1 MLPEGTPS
9 ANLVQPCDV
18 DLVNARSISGAGVF
32 LFLAEA
38 GERTW
43 GALTAAHDGIRRCLP
58 GLSVD
63 ERHDGALCTSAAED
77 AHIGGSDTL
86 VTRGFAT
93 INMS

>member
-1 MLPEGTPS
+1 M
-9 ANLVQPCDV
+9 